1 MITQWYA
8 KFIDKTSFLCILI
21 LSIYKNVP
29 KSFYFREFGAC
40 SCTLPSQPVWWQS
53 VMDFSTLIR
62 LSVSRMVIHL
72 MPMGKSLY
80 MCKFLTFKML
90 ILEDTVWIPS
100 GVQGVQGLFYGIP
113 AVPAELASLMSCTGN
128 PPQPSVL
135 QPILKKHHSKALRLP
150 VNGRLKFMMTGQL
163 VNMDLLFFLL
173 CVYANP

>member
-40 SCTLPSQPVWWQS
+40 SCTLPSQPVWWQA

-90 ILEDTVWIPS
+90 ILEDIVWIPS

-128 PPQPSVL
+128 PPSHLFCNPFWKNT
-135 QPILKKHHSKALRLP
+135 IAKHS
-150 VNGRLKFMMTGQL
+150 
-163 VNMDLLFFLL
+163 DCLLMEDWSLWWQVSL
-173 CVYANP
+173 